1 MKKLKIRTWF
11 WKILEREGGK
21 TLVLNRAFTLVE
33 MLIVVIIVGI
43 LSAAI
48 LPRLT
53 GYMARTR
60 DLKRQA
66 DLRNVAAAIEMYR
79 ADKGELPLETIPE
92 KWTAFYQ
99 GVRQWKGHPYLL
111 IADAQ
116 NMWPV
121 TNLLSLKEYIKDL
134 PSDPNNQHII
144 FYPAFNGTE
153 DTERF
158 WPRGTRWKMI
168 TPKGEYI
175 YQQMYING
183 SSLSGGALLI
193 AKSETPD
200 MSNYVFDNDILPYL
214 WKTDWKNAFA
224 TPSFYVQGDQSK
236 KAEDFNMEKVRLCS
250 RIVKANRPKR
260 AEHEWDDS
268 CTYSDP
274 KQLYYIVKIQ

>member
-1 MKKLKIRTWF
+1 MR
-11 WKILEREGGK
+11 ERERENK
-21 TLVLNRAFTLVE
+21 AVLNRAFTLVE
-33 MLIVVIIVGI
+33 MLIVVIIIGI

-48 LPRLT
+48 LPKLT

-79 ADKGELPLETIPE
+79 DTKGELPLGTTPE
-92 KWTAFYQ
+92 KLANFYKTTP
-99 GVRQWKGHPYLL
+99 WYPYMGFLV
-111 IADAQ
+111 ADTQ
-116 NMWPV
+116 NMCPV
-121 TNLLSLKEYIKDL
+121 TNLLSIKEYIKDL

-168 TPKGEYI
+168 VPKGEYI
-175 YQQMYING
+175 YQQMYLNG

-193 AKSETPD
+193 AKTETPE
-200 MSNYVFDNDILPYL
+200 MSNYVFDINARPVLWHTWNNLLSIPSYYL
-214 WKTDWKNAFA
+214 QW
-224 TPSFYVQGDQSK
+224 DQK
-236 KAEDFNMEKVRLCS
+236 EKAKDFNMRKILLCS
-250 RIVKANRPKR
+250 RIVKASSPKR

-274 KQLYYIVKIQ
+274 KQLYYIVKIE